1 MIRQALVP
9 VSHCETTAL
18 ESGVCDSQDVMM
30 PAPTTIMTACL
41 RQLLRRRG
49 IPIPGTRV
57 SGNQVHRLD
66 LIAGWVPVDGPLDLQ
81 SSMSLVPNTHGDR
94 PLVPGHKT
102 LR

>member
-1 MIRQALVP
+1 MIPQALVP
-9 VSHCETTAL
+9 VSHCETRIL

-30 PAPTTIMTACL
+30 PAPTTITTPYL
-41 RQLLRRRG
+41 RRVCRRRG

-57 SGNQVHRLD
+57 SGSQVHRLD

-81 SSMSLVPNTHGDR
+81 SPTSLVPITHGDR
-94 PLVPGHKT
+94 PFVPGHKT